1 MTKYSMIIDIIEGQG
16 IEDERIKDAMRV
28 CYFRGLSH
36 CDDKDKIL
44 AKAFANAFSSDLAK
58 PTNKGE

>member
-1 MTKYSMIIDIIEGQG
+1 MDKYSMIIDIIEGDG

-36 CDDKDKIL
+36 CDDKDRIL
-44 AKAFANAFSSDLAK
+44 AQAFDNTFSN
-58 PTNKGE
+58 PTKKGE